1 MATLPERLDALALA
15 TLNRS
20 VNAALW
26 TRVGTAYAAR
36 DRIDFAAL
44 SQADQARFILARA
57 HELLLAPVR
66 QHEAEQAG
74 TAAQVATAASFNA
87 DMTPTGG

>member
-1 MATLPERLDALALA
+1 MATLSERLDALALA
-15 TLNRS
+15 ALNRTVS
-20 VNAALW
+20 PALW
-26 TRVGTAYAAR
+26 QRVGAAYAAR

-44 SQADQARFILARA
+44 SQAEQARFILARA

-74 TAAQVATAASFNA
+74 LAAQSSTAATFNS